1 MPDMELTEDD
11 VVTIRK
17 VLVRDI
23 IFGLHK
29 ALIRKG
35 NIYLELEGFQKDV
48 KAAIDRLYEIVNE
61 AIS

>member
-23 IFGLHK
+23 ISGLHK

-35 NIYLELEGFQKDV
+35 NIYLELEGFQRDV
-48 KAAIDRLYEIVNE
+48 KTAIDRLHEIVNE